1 MAEELKPIPIEH
13 SKMVTE
19 HTKLILSL
27 IFFLDGGIET
37 SKSSD
42 GSKGGMEQN
51 MPEEGIGMCMLVIVG
66 TSLIPGLFLKLRRP
80 GTFITYDI

>member
-1 MAEELKPIPIEH
+1 MAEELEPIPIEH
-13 SKMVTE
+13 SKMVTV
-19 HTKLILSL
+19 LNMILSL
-27 IFFLDGGIET
+27 IFFLDGIET